1 MASKKLKTLQEIQE
15 LTVQYQ
21 KQGKIVVFANG
32 CFDLLHAGHT
42 RYVQSARSLGDV
54 LVLGLNGDESVRALK
69 GKGRPVMNEQERVEM
84 VVALECLDY
93 VVVFNDLTVDHILRV
108 LKPDVHAKGTDY
120 TEGTVPEK
128 ATVLSY
134 GGKVAIVGGP
144 KDYSTSDYLQR
155 ITQKYKA

>member
-1 MASKKLKTLQEIQE
+1 MASEKLKTLQEIQE

-93 VVVFNDLTVDHILRV
+93 VVVFNDLTADHILRV